1 MIRSPVAL
9 AAVIGIA
16 GLLHRDG
23 LARVTRQAVT
33 CRAIRLDAASTGIRR
48 GGRVQLTVLLHLHL
62 RVVALPAAIHR
73 SSGGTRREARRH
85 QRAVARDHPGR
96 QAVQR
101 TRDCGP
107 VIAFTAF
114 SRQRARY
121 YGETMMM
128 KAFLDA
134 GIST

>member
-1 MIRSPVAL
+1 M
-9 AAVIGIA
+9 
-16 GLLHRDG
+16 
-23 LARVTRQAVT
+23 RQ
-33 CRAIRLDAASTGIRR
+33 CSRI
-48 GGRVQLTVLLHLHL
+48 QLTVLLHLHL
-62 RVVALPAAIHR
+62 RAIALPSAAHR
-73 SSGGTRREARRH
+73 GSGVTRREARRH
-85 QRAVARDHPGR
+85 QCAVARDHPGR